1 MPTILVKR
9 GTHANL
15 QINASMSAG
24 EPVVT
29 TDRLNPYLAI
39 TSTYAAPLTPAVDQL
54 TAMGAVDTANDL
66 LLLHDASSSGQKE
79 KRITV
84 DAFKTALSVQSV
96 NYAAGLRSGGNFV
109 AGLTHCANSTSNLA
123 MSNQNN
129 VYYIPY
135 FNHLTNPITAMGI
148 IVTTLQASQ
157 QVAMGIYSVG
167 SDGNPGALLRK
178 ITTNVDTTT
187 TGVKIATLD
196 SPLALPLGWCFVAAL
211 TGATTA
217 QFESVAAGGAQALY
231 SFLGVSSTAQGHK
244 VLLETVAGGWTQV
257 PATPGG
263 TYTASDTGIPLIGLV
278 A

>member
-1 MPTILVKR
+1 MPTIQFKR
-9 GTHANL
+9 GNHANL
-15 QINASMSAG
+15 PTSGMAAG
-24 EPVVT
+24 EPIVSLDRGNLYVADSAT
-29 TDRLNPYLAI
+29 TKFVA
-39 TSTYAAPLTPAVDQL
+39 TPAIDAL
-54 TAMGAVDTANDL
+54 SAMGAVDTANDL

-84 DAFKTALSVQSV
+84 DNFKTALSVQSV

-123 MSNQNN
+123 MANQNT

-148 IVTTLQASQ
+148 IVATLQASQ

-167 SDGNPGALLRK
+167 SDGNPGTLLRK

-187 TGVKIATLD
+187 TGIKIATLD

-217 QFESVAAGGAQALY
+217 QFESVAAGGANALY

-244 VLLETVAGGWTQV
+244 VLLESVAGGWTQV

-263 TYTASDTGIPLIGLV
+263 TYTASDANIPLIGLV